1 MARNELL
8 SRSFMLLSFAT
19 AGLLIAAQWQVG
31 SSAPFSVK
39 LFPDSASETRLLAA
53 HANVSAA
60 AAKTVRLVIDLSDR
74 EVSVYKQDKLD
85 ATYPVAV
92 GQAGWE
98 TPTGTFKVTDMEPS
112 PNWQHPITKE
122 VISPGPDNPLGSRWI
137 GFWADDT
144 SQIGFHG
151 TNQEDGIGQAISHG
165 CVRMLNRD
173 IEAIYAQVA
182 VGTTVVVKP

>member
-19 AGLLIAAQWQVG
+19 ASLLIAAQWQVG
-31 SSAPFSVK
+31 SLTSSSIK
-39 LFPDSASETRLLAA
+39 LPGSASETRLLAA
-53 HANVSAA
+53 HANVSSAA
-60 AAKTVRLVIDLSDR
+60 ARTVRLVIDLSDR
-74 EVSVYKQDKLD
+74 EVSVYKQDKLH

-98 TPTGTFKVTDMEPS
+98 TPTGTFQVTDMEPR
-112 PNWQHPITKE
+112 PNWQHPITQQ
-122 VISPGPDNPLGSRWI
+122 VVPPGPDNPLGSRWI
-137 GFWADDT
+137 GFWADDN

-173 IEAIYAQVA
+173 IEAMFAQVA